1 MAIDQSAKNGV
12 THELV
17 TFALDTSFADLPG
30 ETIEIAKRC
39 IVDGTACMMAGS
51 KEPAPGILRQLANI
65 VGGAEEARTLGQD
78 SMRAPLHIAAQ
89 INGMSGHALDFDD
102 TALSE
107 EKDRSVLIHP
117 TMQPLSACFA
127 VGEQL
132 NASAQDFLTAFI
144 LGFEVEVKIAE
155 AINAEHFTGGRGFHT
170 SGTIG
175 IFGATIA
182 AGKLLGLDY
191 RQMSNA
197 MGIASTMAAGVG
209 ANHGTMSK
217 PFNMARA
224 AENGVIAARLASLG
238 MDGPPHALE
247 AGRGFFEAFGG
258 GYDDTKIIGRMGNPW
273 AIIYPGT
280 SIKPYPSGVVGH
292 PGMDTMKKL
301 VEKHDVR
308 PEDIEKIEVRTGAN
322 VINPGPLRILHA
334 NNELEAKFCVAF
346 QMAAIALR
354 RKAGLA
360 EFADAFVQ
368 SPECQEMQTRVTA
381 ELDPEIVEMGKGV
394 IVARI
399 TVTTKDGQTYFE
411 QSDPHYRGGPKNPLT
426 YEEVSDKFR
435 DAAAGV
441 LSADKMES
449 FLRLA
454 RDFENLPGLG
464 EIMDTVSA

>member
-1 MAIDQSAKNGV
+1 MAIDQNAKNGV

-51 KEPAPGILRQLANI
+51 KEPAPEILRRLAGTI
-65 VGGAEEARTLGQD
+65 GGAEEARTLGQD
-78 SMRAPLHIAAQ
+78 SMRMPLHIAAQ

-132 NASAQDFLTAFI
+132 NVSAQDFLTAFI
-144 LGFEVEVKIAE
+144 LGFEVQVKIAE
-155 AINAEHFTGGRGFHT
+155 SINAEHFTGGRGFHS

-217 PFNMARA
+217 PLNMARA
-224 AENGVIAARLASLG
+224 AENGVTAARFASLG

-258 GYDDTKIIGRMGNPW
+258 GYDETKIIGRMGNPW

-301 VEKHDVR
+301 VEKHDIR

-360 EFADAFVQ
+360 EFSDAFVQ
-368 SPECQEMQTRVTA
+368 SPDCQQMQRRVTA

-441 LSADKMES
+441 LSADKMEA
-449 FLRLA
+449 FLELA
-454 RDFENLPGLG
+454 RDFETLSDLG